1 MTLAERLRTA
11 LATPHGEETI
21 LLAGDHFEF
30 DPAIAGNPAAVLIA
44 VTDRTEPGVILT
56 RRTETLRRHP
66 GQVAFPGGRI
76 EPEDDGPIGA
86 ALREAEEEIAL
97 PAGLV
102 EVIGTAD
109 LYRTVTGYEVT
120 PVIGVVPP
128 DLALVPAEAEVAA
141 VFEVPLAYL
150 LDSANHVEA
159 TAQYQGQ
166 ERRYYEIMWGERRIW
181 GATAAMIVNLSR
193 RLRWTA

>member
-1 MTLAERLRTA
+1 MSLAQRLRTA
-11 LATPHGEETI
+11 LDSAHETI
-21 LLAGDHFEF
+21 LLAGDHFEY

-44 VTDRTEPGVILT
+44 VTDRDEPGIILT
-56 RRTETLRRHP
+56 QRTETLRRHP
-66 GQVAFPGGRI
+66 GQVAFPGGRVD
-76 EPEDDGPIGA
+76 PEDDGPIGA
-86 ALREAEEEIAL
+86 ALREAEEEVAL
-97 PAGLV
+97 PRGLV

-141 VFEVPLAYL
+141 VFEVPLAFL

-159 TAQYQGQ
+159 TALYQGR
-166 ERRYYEIMWGERRIW
+166 ERHYYEIVWGDRRIW